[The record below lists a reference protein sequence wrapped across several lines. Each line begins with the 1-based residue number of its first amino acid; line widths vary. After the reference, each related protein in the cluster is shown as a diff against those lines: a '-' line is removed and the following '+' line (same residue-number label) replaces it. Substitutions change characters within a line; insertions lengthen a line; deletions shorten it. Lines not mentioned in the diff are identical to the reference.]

1 MSISTTVRRLPVLGI
16 GTLRLGFG
24 PNSRS
29 FGWRSAH
36 DATESPEWHVIALTL
51 FSEGSPEVQRREA
64 REGPYN
70 LISGT
75 VSRLPFRRSVIRD
88 LGVQLLGVSLTRID
102 TLASWQG
109 ACSIN
114 VPTSIRW
121 IENNKNWQVLDGVRS
136 IKVRWCPTMPGV
148 ERDHRNMW
156 TAPGAQSS
164 LHSPR

>member
-16 GTLRLGFG
+16 GTLRTGFG
-24 PNSRS
+24 PKVRS

-75 VSRLPFRRSVIRD
+75 LSRLPFRRSVSRD
-88 LGVQLLGVSLTRID
+88 LGVQLLGVGAKRSLTRID
-102 TLASWQG
+102 RLASWQG

-121 IENNKNWQVLDGVRS
+121 IENSKNWQVFDGLRCM
-136 IKVRWCPTMPGV
+136 KVR
-148 ERDHRNMW
+148 
-156 TAPGAQSS
+156 
-164 LHSPR
+164 